1 MSNDNKND
9 NMNSNSNN
17 NENENENNQ
26 ENREIVNQVQR
37 FTVSS
42 ISMLN
47 LLQTACERQEFEKL
61 EAKDQRSLK
70 RFMDSSKKF
79 IDSMKDITSD
89 FDYTRFIKKA
99 FSTLRSEEQCDHI
112 QKKNPKI
119 FEIRDSDNRII
130 TILPGIDIK
139 YGYKFLDQK
148 EIELFWQYM
157 YLFTSS
163 VFRIIK
169 PSNAKK
175 FVKYPYLNDTLIA
188 LESELAKTGIMFSGK
203 IFNPYIGVGDNTT
216 NYAVSDMFT
225 GGPLPEKQTVSID
238 SVLSMLGVDKMFD
251 ENKLNEELKKV
262 GEEQVS
268 EATEKIAGLLGAT
281 NNPEVK
287 EVCNV
292 LIKDIVENF
301 KENGISNIGETLKKV
316 ADKAKMNIEV
326 SKMKK
331 TAESMKSFMNTSQEK
346 MKDMKDSNGNPI
358 GQKFLDSMS
367 VPMSM
372 MNMMTKNMP
381 AELKND
387 KQ

>member
-1 MSNDNKND
+1 MSSDGKNDNKNH
-9 NMNSNSNN
+9 SNN
-17 NENENENNQ
+17 QDTLDNQ
-26 ENREIVNQVQR
+26 DNRDNREIVNQIQR

-47 LLQTACERQEFEKL
+47 LLQTVCEKQEFEKL

-79 IDSMKDITSD
+79 IDSMKDVTTD

-99 FSTLRSEEQCDHI
+99 FSTLRSEEQCDNI

-119 FEIRDSDNRII
+119 FEVRDSENRII

-139 YGYKFLDQK
+139 YGYKYLDQK
-148 EIELFWQYM
+148 EIDVFWQYM

-163 VFRIIK
+163 VFRMIK
-169 PSNAKK
+169 SSNASK
-175 FVKYPYLNDTLIA
+175 FVKYPHLNVTLIA
-188 LESELAKTGIMFSGK
+188 IETDMAKTGIMFSGK
-203 IFNPYIGVGDNTT
+203 IFNPYIGVGDDTS
-216 NYAVSDMFT
+216 NYAVSDMFI
-225 GGPLPEKQTVSID
+225 GGPLPEKQSVTID

-251 ENKLNEELKKV
+251 ENKLNEELKNV

-292 LIKDIVENF
+292 LIKDIVQNF
-301 KENGISNIGETLKKV
+301 KENGIGNIGETLKRV
-316 ADKAKMNIEV
+316 ADKAKANIEV

-331 TAESMKSFMNTSQEK
+331 TAESMKTFMNTSQEK

-367 VPMSM
+367 LPMSM
-372 MNMMTKNMP
+372 MNMMNKN
-381 AELKND
+381 AHEESKNNN
-387 KQ
+387 K